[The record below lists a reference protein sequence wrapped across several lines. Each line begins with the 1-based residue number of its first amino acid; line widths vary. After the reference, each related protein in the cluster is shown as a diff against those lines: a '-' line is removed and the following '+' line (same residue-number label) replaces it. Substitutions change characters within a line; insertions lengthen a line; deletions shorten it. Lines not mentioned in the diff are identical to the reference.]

1 MRLLTGL
8 LFLWALPCSAQVDL
22 PVFGK
27 QDVING
33 YAKDVEGEVLS
44 YFSVYPEHATT
55 ALLTRCTDGKKAIA
69 WETAAVPFS
78 ERESVPYYYFS
89 WIAAHNSTT
98 SGGDRSF
105 DLYIND
111 AKALT
116 FTTHHS
122 TSPGTWSAAGA
133 DSTKLVFEYSKMDR
147 HGDAHG
153 FAHLRVPR
161 KYVKLGEP
169 VKLKVVGHAQ
179 DSPDWFMT
187 FRYTFGEKV
196 EVEALPFLL
205 KDGAQDLLITLMH
218 FGGPEILAL
227 YVNDPKPTKLFK
239 VNNGLNIFHFP
250 IHAAQRDTVL
260 NIRARIPT
268 KVDDPSPDLLDV
280 RLNVRVQPVIHRD
293 IHLVHHSHND
303 IGYSHL
309 QTEVEKIQ
317 NKNIYDALDLIDRT
331 KDYPEDSRFV
341 WNVESL
347 WAVENFLGVASE
359 ADKQR
364 FIAAVKSGSIALS
377 VNYANILT
385 GLCTPEEMHW
395 IVEYADSLRKWYG
408 LPITMAIVSDI
419 PGMRWSMVEAYTAHG
434 IRHLSQGPN
443 YIPDLPDGGDRIGST
458 LREQGDKPYWWKGT
472 TGRDSVLVWTAGQGY
487 GGWHGF
493 TAGAIKERGTRKIA
507 AYMNELA
514 AKGYPFDMV
523 QWRYNIV
530 SDNGPV
536 DSTLSDF
543 VREWNAK
550 YASPRLIIANAGT
563 MMQEFETKYGKQIPT
578 WSGDFTPYWEDG
590 AYSTAKE
597 EGDVRVLSA
606 RLTNLIE
613 AAKILGKPID
623 PHLLYRA
630 KRSIVM
636 WHEHTWGA
644 WCSISDPDAHFTT
657 DQWRVKKAFADS
669 GWHYFREMDAALLP
683 DKRSSDTLVVINALP
698 WQRDGY
704 VEFRMPGAY
713 DHSSIESST
722 GEVVPVQVMTSHMIG
737 AYLHNLP
744 ALSAIKI
751 WPSNKKGRVINDEY
765 SAQTSVNRIRP
776 DSASGALDRLFG
788 IDVNYAD
795 TSLYDGMLEWLYV
808 NGLDPNITERPV
820 LKRAEWFDKGPL
832 FKRLRLESELAGGKI
847 YTDIW
852 EYGEGGIRFRSWI
865 EKHFGRE
872 KQAMHLAL
880 PFADLPEPTI
890 RIGFGDTCATIEQV
904 GIPGSNKD
912 YFSGA
917 SWIDISSTSETSDH
931 GITVVCRQGAIWEVG
946 EMVDERKV
954 NPGKGTNP
962 EYYKAWKTEAKSSS
976 TIYLYGLNNYWHT
989 NFKADQEGPITFD
1002 LYLKMHGPFKLEDA
1016 RRFGLEMT
1024 RPLITWW
1031 K

>member
-8 LFLWALPCSAQVDL
+8 PLLCALTSAAQVEL

-27 QDVING
+27 QHVING
-33 YAKDVEGEVLS
+33 YAKDIEGEVLS

-55 ALLTRCTDGKKAIA
+55 ALLTRCTDGKKSIA
-69 WETAAVPFS
+69 WETAAVPHYDQD
-78 ERESVPYYYFS
+78 ENIQYYYFS

-111 AKALT
+111 TKALT
-116 FTTHHS
+116 FTTYHS
-122 TSPGTWSAAGA
+122 TKPGTWSAVGA
-133 DSTKLVFEYSKMDR
+133 DSTKLVFEFSKTDR

-161 KYVKLGEP
+161 KYITPSQP
-169 VKLKVVGHAQ
+169 VKLKVVGHVQ

-187 FRYTFGEKV
+187 FRYTFEEKV
-196 EVEALPFLL
+196 EVEALPFTPANTDFRMQPILFT
-205 KDGAQDLLITLMH
+205 AMH
-218 FGGPEILAL
+218 FGGPAKLEVSL
-227 YVNDPKPTKLFK
+227 PKSKKPTIVPIK
-239 VNNGLNIFHFP
+239 NGLNVFEEWIAATPFDQDVP
-250 IHAAQRDTVL
+250 IQVKLNGRMLLDTVL
-260 NIRARIPT
+260 AV
-268 KVDDPSPDLLDV
+268 K
-280 RLNVRVQPVIHRD
+280 PVIHRD

-309 QTEVEKIQ
+309 QAEVETIQ
-317 NKNIYDALDLIDRT
+317 NNNIYKALELIDRT
-331 KDYPEDSRFV
+331 RDYPEGSRFV

-347 WAVENFLGVASE
+347 WAVENILGIASE
-359 ADKQR
+359 VDKQR
-364 FIAAVKSGSIALS
+364 FIAAVKAGSIALS
-377 VNYANILT
+377 ANYANILT

-395 IVEYADSLRKWYG
+395 IVEYADSLRKWYE
-408 LPITMAIVSDI
+408 LPITMAMQTDI
-419 PGMRWSMVEAYTAHG
+419 PGMSWSMVDAYAAHG

-443 YIPDLPDGGDRIGST
+443 YIPDMPDGGDRIGST

-472 TGRDSVLVWTAGQGY
+472 TGRDSILVWTAGQGY

-493 TAGAIKERGTRKIA
+493 TPGAIKERGTRKIA
-507 AYMNELA
+507 AYMNDLA
-514 AKGYPFDMV
+514 AKGYPYDMV

-543 VREWNAK
+543 VREWNEK
-550 YASPRLIIANAGT
+550 YISPRLIIANAGD
-563 MMQEFETKYGKQIPT
+563 MMQEFEEKYGKDIPT

-597 EGDVRVLSA
+597 EGEVRVLSA
-606 RLTNLIE
+606 RLSNLID

-669 GWHYFREMDAALLP
+669 AGWYVDEIERQSHTDGRP
-683 DKRSSDTLVVINALP
+683 SDSLAVLNTLP
-698 WQRDGY
+698 WWRHNY
-704 VEFRMPGAY
+704 VEFGGSSLRDSDEFMNDA
-713 DHSSIESST
+713 DHIMSSAFIYRHTDGSVGFCAKCPPDARVNFSPSSDSQFSHCKLWFTKDRFEPFSGVYRINHKTYTPTITASIQWLRVFGNSSDSISSGGVSSESVDENSGYLT
-722 GEVVPVQVMTSHMIG
+722 DRWSAHLAFPETEGIQVVATDHYPEEYHLRYSIQKNPVRDKESH
-737 AYLHNLP
+737 
-744 ALSAIKI
+744 
-751 WPSNKKGRVINDEY
+751 
-765 SAQTSVNRIRP
+765 
-776 DSASGALDRLFG
+776 
-788 IDVNYAD
+788 
-795 TSLYDGMLEWLYV
+795 
-808 NGLDPNITERPV
+808 
-820 LKRAEWFDKGPL
+820 
-832 FKRLRLESELAGGKI
+832 
-847 YTDIW
+847 
-852 EYGEGGIRFRSWI
+852 
-865 EKHFGRE
+865 
-872 KQAMHLAL
+872 HLAL
-880 PFADLPEPTI
+880 PFNIPNATV
-890 RIGFGDTCATIEQV
+890 RIGIGDTCISPES
-904 GIPGSNKD
+904 GRIPGSNND
-912 YFSGA
+912 FFCA
-917 SWIDISSTSETSDH
+917 QRWIDVSNDSMGVTI
-931 GITVVCRQGAIWEVG
+931 VCPQGAIWEIG

-962 EYYKAWKTEAKSSS
+962 ELYKAWKTEAHSSS
-976 TIYLYGLNNYWHT
+976 TIYLYALNNYWHT

-1002 LYLKMHGPFKLEDA
+1002 IYLKMHGPFKLEEA

>member
-1 MRLLTGL
+1 MRNHLFALL
-8 LFLWALPCSAQVDL
+8 LFSGTASAQVDL

-27 QDVING
+27 QQVING

-69 WETAAVPFS
+69 WETAAVPKDLKGD
-78 ERESVPYYYFS
+78 YAYFS

-122 TSPGTWSAAGA
+122 RSPSTWSTASADSLPTGQAGA
-133 DSTKLVFEYSKMDR
+133 KLVFEFSKADR

-161 KYVKLGEP
+161 KYITPGQTLR
-169 VKLKVVGHAQ
+169 LKVVGHAQ
-179 DSPDWFMT
+179 NSPDWFMT
-187 FRYTFGEKV
+187 FRYTFEEKV
-196 EVEALPFLL
+196 EVEVLPFLS
-205 KDGAQDLLITLMH
+205 KDGQSRPLLITVMH
-218 FGGPEILAL
+218 FGGPDKLILD
-227 YVNDPKPTKLFK
+227 VDHQNDGYSFD
-239 VNNGLNIFHFP
+239 VRNGLQVFEALIPASDRQFH
-250 IHAAQRDTVL
+250 VL
-260 NIRARIPT
+260 LKAKLHQTAKGI
-268 KVDDPSPDLLDV
+268 LLDTMLV
-280 RLNVRVQPVIHRD
+280 VDPIIHRD
-293 IHLVHHSHND
+293 IHLVHHSHTD

-309 QTEVEKIQ
+309 QAEVERIQ
-317 NKNIYDALDLIDRT
+317 NNNIWKALELIDPT
-331 KDYPEDSRFV
+331 KDYPEGSRFV

-347 WAVENFLGVASE
+347 WAVENFLGIASE
-359 ADKQR
+359 QDKQR
-364 FIAAVKSGSIALS
+364 FIAAVKAGSIALS
-377 VNYANILT
+377 ANYANILT

-408 LPITMAIVSDI
+408 LPITMAMQTDI
-419 PGMRWSMVEAYTAHG
+419 PGMSWSMVDAYAAHG

-443 YIPDLPDGGDRIGST
+443 YIPDMPDGGDRIGST

-472 TGRDSVLVWTAGQGY
+472 TGKDSILVWTAGQGY
-487 GGWHGF
+487 GGWHGY

-507 AYMNELA
+507 AYMNDLA
-514 AKGYPFDMV
+514 TKGYPYDMV

-543 VREWNAK
+543 VRDWNEK

-563 MMQEFETKYGKQIPT
+563 MMQEFENLYGKQIPT

-597 EGDVRVLSA
+597 EGEVRVLSA
-606 RLTNLIE
+606 RLSNLID
-613 AAKILGKPID
+613 AAKILNKPID

-669 GWHYFREMDAALLP
+669 ARWYVDEIEQAAIRSATASGENWHDQYSNRPSYAFGEYKVP
-683 DKRSSDTLVVINALP
+683 PIWVSSDLVPSP
-698 WQRDGY
+698 WRTNG
-704 VEFRMPGAY
+704 
-713 DHSSIESST
+713 T
-722 GEVVPVQVMTSHMIG
+722 
-737 AYLHNLP
+737 
-744 ALSAIKI
+744 
-751 WPSNKKGRVINDEY
+751 WPKRFDCV
-765 SAQTSVNRIRP
+765 
-776 DSASGALDRLFG
+776 RL
-788 IDVNYAD
+788 
-795 TSLYDGMLEWLYV
+795 
-808 NGLDPNITERPV
+808 NGLDSDSTAVNGKLVIDEPGNGDRPLWRMNYV
-820 LKRAEWFDKGPL
+820 LQNGDSVLWNGSTTDNLVCGELKYYPRSDRTKGAL
-832 FKRLRLESELAGGKI
+832 HI
-847 YTDIW
+847 
-852 EYGEGGIRFRSWI
+852 
-865 EKHFGRE
+865 
-872 KQAMHLAL
+872 AL
-880 PFADLPEPTI
+880 PFNIPNATV
-890 RIGFGDTCATIEQV
+890 RIGIGDTCVTPES
-904 GIPGSNKD
+904 GRIPGSNND
-912 YFSGA
+912 FFCVQR
-917 SWIDISSTSETSDH
+917 WIDVSNDSMGVTI
-931 GITVVCRQGAIWEVG
+931 VCPQGAIWEVG

-976 TIYLYGLNNYWHT
+976 TIYLYALNNYWHT
-989 NFKADQEGPITFD
+989 NFKADQEGPIVFD
-1002 LYLKMHGPFKLEDA
+1002 IYLKMHGPFKLEDA

-1031 K
+1031 R

>member
-1 MRLLTGL
+1 MRTIALHTA
-8 LFLWALPCSAQVDL
+8 LFLAIGASAQVDL

-27 QDVING
+27 QHVING
-33 YAKDVEGEVLS
+33 YAKDIEGEVLS

-69 WETAAVPFS
+69 WETAAVPKDLKGDYAF
-78 ERESVPYYYFS
+78 FS

-98 SGGDRSF
+98 SGGNRSF

-122 TSPGTWSAAGA
+122 TSPSTWSTASA
-133 DSTKLVFEYSKMDR
+133 DSAKLVFEFSKADR

-161 KYVKLGEP
+161 KYITPGQPLR
-169 VKLKVVGHAQ
+169 LKVVGHAQ

-187 FRYTFGEKV
+187 FRYTFEEKV
-196 EVEALPFLL
+196 EVEVLPFLS
-205 KDGAQDLLITLMH
+205 KNGSTRPLLITVMH
-218 FGGPEILAL
+218 FGGPDKLIVD
-227 YVNDPKPTKLFK
+227 VNQQNDGYSFD
-239 VNNGLNIFHFP
+239 VRNGLQVFEAPIPASDRQFHVSLKAKL
-250 IHAAQRDTVL
+250 HQAAKG
-260 NIRARIPT
+260 I
-268 KVDDPSPDLLDV
+268 LLDTMLLV
-280 RLNVRVQPVIHRD
+280 DPIIHRD
-293 IHLVHHSHND
+293 IHLVHHSHTD

-309 QTEVEKIQ
+309 QAEVERIQ
-317 NKNIYDALDLIDRT
+317 NNNIWKALELIDRT

-347 WAVENFLGVASE
+347 WAVENFLGIASE
-359 ADKQR
+359 TDKQR
-364 FIAAVKSGSIALS
+364 FIAAVKAGSIALS
-377 VNYANILT
+377 ANYANVLT

-395 IVEYADSLRKWYG
+395 IVEYADSLRAWYD
-408 LPITMAIVSDI
+408 LPITMAMQTDI
-419 PGMRWSMVEAYTAHG
+419 PGMSWSMVDAYAAHG

-443 YIPDLPDGGDRIGST
+443 YIPDMPDGGDRIGST

-472 TGRDSVLVWTAGQGY
+472 TGKDSILVWTAGQGY

-507 AYMNELA
+507 AYMNDLA
-514 AKGYPFDMV
+514 AKNYPYDML

-543 VREWNAK
+543 VRDWNEK
-550 YASPRLIIANAGT
+550 YRSPRLIIANAGN
-563 MMQEFETKYGKQIPT
+563 MMQEFETQYGKQIPT

-590 AYSTAKE
+590 AYSTAAE
-597 EGDVRVLSA
+597 EGSVRVLSA

-613 AAKILGKPID
+613 AAKILNKPID

-669 GWHYFREMDAALLP
+669 AALYVEIIEGSINLAIP
-683 DKRSSDTLVVINALP
+683 MLVADSVARDETEMPLFHWIISYGIHAPNTTWHSAKGHRVDYPNA
-698 WQRDGY
+698 GY
-704 VEFRMPGAY
+704 V
-713 DHSSIESST
+713 H
-722 GEVVPVQVMTSHMIG
+722 
-737 AYLHNLP
+737 
-744 ALSAIKI
+744 
-751 WPSNKKGRVINDEY
+751 
-765 SAQTSVNRIRP
+765 
-776 DSASGALDRLFG
+776 
-788 IDVNYAD
+788 
-795 TSLYDGMLEWLYV
+795 
-808 NGLDPNITERPV
+808 
-820 LKRAEWFDKGPL
+820 
-832 FKRLRLESELAGGKI
+832 LRYELAEVGTRTKQS
-847 YTDIW
+847 YHLSLSSLDIPN
-852 EYGEGGIRFRSWI
+852 
-865 EKHFGRE
+865 
-872 KQAMHLAL
+872 A
-880 PFADLPEPTI
+880 TV
-890 RIGFGDTCATIEQV
+890 RIGIGDTCVTPES
-904 GIPGSNKD
+904 GRIPGSNND
-912 YFSGA
+912 FFCA
-917 SWIDISSTSETSDH
+917 QRWIDVSNDSMGVTI
-931 GITVVCRQGAIWEVG
+931 VCPQGAIWEVG

-962 EYYKAWKTEAKSSS
+962 EYYKAWKTEANSSS
-976 TIYLYGLNNYWHT
+976 TIYLYALNNYWHT

-1002 LYLKMHGPFKLEDA
+1002 LYLKMHGLFNLEEA

>member
-1 MRLLTGL
+1 MRITLL
-8 LFLWALPCSAQVDL
+8 LFCFLLIAGSGKAQVDL

-27 QDVING
+27 QHVING

-69 WETAAVPFS
+69 WETAAVPHYPH
-78 ERESVPYYYFS
+78 EEEIQYYYFS

-105 DLYIND
+105 DLYID
-111 AKALT
+111 DQHVLT

-122 TSPGTWSAAGA
+122 TKPATWEAEGTDGV
-133 DSTKLVFEYSKMDR
+133 KLVFEYAKMDR

-153 FAHLRVPR
+153 FAHLRVPL
-161 KYVKLGEP
+161 KYIKPGRPLQ
-169 VKLKVVGHAQ
+169 LKVVGHAQ
-179 DSPDWFMT
+179 NSPDWFMT
-187 FRYTFGEKV
+187 FRYSFEEKV
-196 EVEALPFLL
+196 EVEVLPF
-205 KDGAQDLLITLMH
+205 ITSGKHQLQPVLFTVLH
-218 FGGPEILAL
+218 FGGTEYFNFTFEEENEETTATL
-227 YVNDPKPTKLFK
+227 YQIDVSNGINVIMGYIQPSSAEQSIK
-239 VNNGLNIFHFP
+239 VHCRLGRNLQF
-250 IHAAQRDTVL
+250 DTIVQ
-260 NIRARIPT
+260 
-268 KVDDPSPDLLDV
+268 V
-280 RLNVRVQPVIHRD
+280 RPVIHRD
-293 IHLVHHSHND
+293 IHLVHHSHTD

-309 QTEVEKIQ
+309 QAEVERIQ
-317 NKNIYDALDLIDRT
+317 NNNIWKALELIDRT

-347 WAVENFLGVASE
+347 WVVENFLGIASE

-364 FIAAVKSGSIALS
+364 FIAAVKNGSIALS
-377 VNYANILT
+377 ANYANILT

-395 IVEYADSLRKWYG
+395 IVEYADSLRKWYD
-408 LPITMAIVSDI
+408 LPITMAMQTDI
-419 PGMRWSMVEAYTAHG
+419 PGMSWSMVDAYAAHG

-443 YIPDLPDGGDRIGST
+443 YIPDMPDGGDRIGST

-472 TGRDSVLVWTAGQGY
+472 TGTDSILVWTAGQGY
-487 GGWHGF
+487 GGWHGY
-493 TAGAIKERGTRKIA
+493 TAGAIRERGTRKTA
-507 AYMNELA
+507 AYMNDLA
-514 AKGYPFDMV
+514 AKCYPYDMV

-543 VREWNAK
+543 VRDWNEK

-563 MMQEFETKYGKQIPT
+563 MMQEFEEKYGKDIPT

-590 AYSTAKE
+590 AYSTAAE
-597 EGDVRVLSA
+597 EGSVRVLSA
-606 RLTNLIE
+606 RLSNLIE

-669 GWHYFREMDAALLP
+669 AGWYVTSIEKQLGAPQRDVHDSELGYLFGEPSPDSLP
-683 DKRSSDTLVVINALP
+683 DGLRSIRKP
-698 WQRDGY
+698 
-704 VEFRMPGAY
+704 
-713 DHSSIESST
+713 
-722 GEVVPVQVMTSHMIG
+722 
-737 AYLHNLP
+737 LHYGLN
-744 ALSAIKI
+744 
-751 WPSNKKGRVINDEY
+751 
-765 SAQTSVNRIRP
+765 P
-776 DSASGALDRLFG
+776 DS
-788 IDVNYAD
+788 IV
-795 TSLYDGMLEWLYV
+795 
-808 NGLDPNITERPV
+808 I
-820 LKRAEWFDKGPL
+820 FDKGVEGWL
-832 FKRLRLESELAGGKI
+832 FGADYYVYTIALRQVTS
-847 YTDIW
+847 
-852 EYGEGGIRFRSWI
+852 
-865 EKHFGRE
+865 RE
-872 KQAMHLAL
+872 KGSLHLSL
-880 PFADLPEPTI
+880 PFNIPNATV
-890 RIGFGDTCATIEQV
+890 RIGVSDTCVTPES
-904 GIPGSNKD
+904 GRIPGSNND
-912 YFSGA
+912 FFCA
-917 SWIDISSTSETSDH
+917 QRWIDVSNDSMGVTI
-931 GITVVCRQGAIWEVG
+931 VCPQGAIWEVG

-976 TIYLYGLNNYWHT
+976 TIYLYALNNYWHT

-1031 K
+1031 R

>member
-1 MRLLTGL
+1 MKRALL
-8 LFLWALPCSAQVDL
+8 LFLIVHLALFGSAQVDL

-27 QDVING
+27 QQVTNG
-33 YAKDVEGEVLS
+33 YAKDIEGEVLS

-69 WETAAVPFS
+69 WETATIWKKGKN
-78 ERESVPYYYFS
+78 PYLYFS

-105 DLYIND
+105 DLFIND
-111 AKALT
+111 QLALT

-122 TSPGTWSAAGA
+122 TKPGSWSAAAA

-161 KYVKLGEP
+161 KYVTSGQP
-169 VKLKVVGHAQ
+169 VRFKVVGHAQ

-187 FRYTFGEKV
+187 FRYTYEEKV
-196 EVEALPFLL
+196 EVETLPFILKNGRQEVMVTVFHEGSDDTRLHLL
-205 KDGAQDLLITLMH
+205 LNGSQFIRPVNHGLNKFLFEKPNEPVSDLLRVTAIIAEGGWAMDTIIKLQPIT
-218 FGGPEILAL
+218 
-227 YVNDPKPTKLFK
+227 
-239 VNNGLNIFHFP
+239 
-250 IHAAQRDTVL
+250 
-260 NIRARIPT
+260 
-268 KVDDPSPDLLDV
+268 
-280 RLNVRVQPVIHRD
+280 HRD
-293 IHLVHHSHND
+293 IHLVHHSHTD

-309 QTEVEKIQ
+309 QAEVEQIQ
-317 NKNIYDALDLIDRT
+317 NNNIWKALELIDRT
-331 KDYPEDSRFV
+331 KGYPEDSRFV

-347 WAVENFLGVASE
+347 WAVENFLGIASE

-364 FIAAVKSGSIALS
+364 FIAAVKAGSIALS
-377 VNYANILT
+377 ANYANILT

-395 IVEYADSLRKWYG
+395 IVEYADSLRKWYD
-408 LPITMAIVSDI
+408 LPITMAMQTDI
-419 PGMRWSMVEAYTAHG
+419 PGMSWSMVDAYTAHG

-443 YIPDLPDGGDRIGST
+443 YIPDMPDGGDRIGST

-472 TGRDSVLVWTAGQGY
+472 TGRDSILVWTAGQGY
-487 GGWHGF
+487 GGWHGY

-507 AYMNELA
+507 AYMNDLA
-514 AKGYPFDMV
+514 AKGYPYDMV

-543 VREWNAK
+543 VRDWNAT
-550 YASPRLIIANAGT
+550 YASPRLIIANAGA
-563 MMQEFETKYGKQIPT
+563 MMQEFEEKYGKDIPT

-613 AAKILGKPID
+613 AAKILKKPID

-669 GWHYFREMDAALLP
+669 AGWYGDHIENSIRP
-683 DKRSSDTLVVINALP
+683 STISSDEIISINTLGWERYSIVKINPLDSNLRCAVNPLGHLQYTEKLHDRQLAFGLKTP
-698 WQRDGY
+698 EKATIGTRLSNSSSPGLSVLSSAYTRWTGY
-704 VEFRMPGAY
+704 TGAFRVLG
-713 DHSSIESST
+713 
-722 GEVVPVQVMTSHMIG
+722 G
-737 AYLHNLP
+737 
-744 ALSAIKI
+744 
-751 WPSNKKGRVINDEY
+751 
-765 SAQTSVNRIRP
+765 IR
-776 DSASGALDRLFG
+776 
-788 IDVNYAD
+788 AD
-795 TSLYDGMLEWLYV
+795 TSDSSLDGLLEWQRQLLSGNSHDEWPRLASYNAIDQRQLV
-808 NGLDPNITERPV
+808 NDGIVRV
-820 LKRAEWFDKGPL
+820 LLNG
-832 FKRLRLESELAGGKI
+832 
-847 YTDIW
+847 TDSI
-852 EYGEGGIRFRSWI
+852 ETVIDDASVPIRIRTTVHKKSF
-865 EKHFGRE
+865 RE
-872 KQAMHLAL
+872 KESLHLAL
-880 PFADLPEPTI
+880 PFQIPNATV
-890 RIGFGDTCATIEQV
+890 RIGISDTCVTPES
-904 GIPGSNKD
+904 GRIPGSNND
-912 YFSGA
+912 FFCA
-917 SWIDISSTSETSDH
+917 QRWIDVSNDSMGVTI
-931 GITVVCRQGAIWEVG
+931 VCPQGAIWEVG
-946 EMVDERKV
+946 DMVDERKV

-962 EYYKAWKTEAKSSS
+962 ERYKAWKTEAKSSS
-976 TIYLYGLNNYWHT
+976 TIYLYALNNYWHT
-989 NFKADQEGPITFD
+989 NFKADQEGPIVFD
-1002 LYLKMHGPFKLEDA
+1002 IYLKMHGPFNLEEA

>member
-1 MRLLTGL
+1 MRVLLL
-8 LFLWALPCSAQVDL
+8 ALVLPAMAHAQVDL

-27 QDVING
+27 QEVING

-69 WETAAVPFS
+69 WETATVPFYPQD
-78 ERESVPYYYFS
+78 EKIQYYYFS

-105 DLYIND
+105 DLYVND
-111 AKALT
+111 IKALT
-116 FTTHHS
+116 FTTYHS
-122 TSPGTWSAAGA
+122 TTPGSWEAEGTDG
-133 DSTKLVFEYSKMDR
+133 TKLVFEFSKKDR

-161 KYVKLGEP
+161 KYVTPDKPLR
-169 VKLKVVGHAQ
+169 LKIVGHAQ

-187 FRYTFGEKV
+187 FRYSFEEKV
-196 EVEALPFLL
+196 EVEALPFLTRRGKQEMQVSL
-205 KDGAQDLLITLMH
+205 MTNAAVGDMYMVKVHGQSTSYQEVLGRLTVSTFPIEPVTEPTTLRVEV
-218 FGGPEILAL
+218 G
-227 YVNDPKPTKLFK
+227 VNDRPT
-239 VNNGLNIFHFP
+239 I
-250 IHAAQRDTVL
+250 
-260 NIRARIPT
+260 
-268 KVDDPSPDLLDV
+268 
-280 RLNVRVQPVIHRD
+280 VQVVTIEPVIHRD
-293 IHLVHHSHND
+293 IHLVHHSHTD

-309 QTEVEKIQ
+309 QSEVEVIQ
-317 NKNIYDALDLIDRT
+317 NNNIWKALDLIDRT

-347 WAVENFLGVASE
+347 WAVENFLGKCSE
-359 ADKQR
+359 TDKQR
-364 FIAAVKSGSIALS
+364 FIAAVKAGSIALS
-377 VNYANILT
+377 ANYANILT

-408 LPITMAIVSDI
+408 LPISSAMQTDI
-419 PGMRWSMVEAYTAHG
+419 PGMSWSMVDAYAAHG
-434 IRHLSQGPN
+434 IRYLSQGPN
-443 YIPDLPDGGDRIGST
+443 YIPDMPDGGDRIGST

-472 TGRDSVLVWTAGQGY
+472 TGKDSILVWTAGQGY
-487 GGWHGF
+487 GGWHGY

-507 AYMNELA
+507 TYMNELA
-514 AKGYPFDMV
+514 AKGYPYDMV

-543 VREWNAK
+543 VRDWNEK
-550 YASPRLIIANAGT
+550 YASPRLIISNVGD
-563 MMQEFETKYGKQIPT
+563 MMAEFDRKYGKQIPS

-657 DQWRVKKAFADS
+657 EQWRVKKAFADS
-669 GWHYFREMDAALLP
+669 AGWYVRRIGSTLLP
-683 DKRSSDTLVVINALP
+683 DIDEDHLTLLNTIDHPRRVMVRIDDEGRTAIKLHDGRHRVESQRDYAGYDEFNVRVGKRSIWRHAVTWGKRKKVDRSQGNPPSADWFNYDLIYKRDLSEDSLFEDHVSCVEGLSTGRLVDRKVAHGKI
-698 WQRDGY
+698 
-704 VEFRMPGAY
+704 PGALNY
-713 DHSSIESST
+713 DFVISVYPSHVHALLMIKQKKAIRDKES
-722 GEVVPVQVMTSHMIG
+722 
-737 AYLHNLP
+737 L
-744 ALSAIKI
+744 
-751 WPSNKKGRVINDEY
+751 
-765 SAQTSVNRIRP
+765 
-776 DSASGALDRLFG
+776 
-788 IDVNYAD
+788 
-795 TSLYDGMLEWLYV
+795 
-808 NGLDPNITERPV
+808 
-820 LKRAEWFDKGPL
+820 
-832 FKRLRLESELAGGKI
+832 
-847 YTDIW
+847 
-852 EYGEGGIRFRSWI
+852 
-865 EKHFGRE
+865 
-872 KQAMHLAL
+872 HLAL
-880 PFADLPEPTI
+880 PFNIPNATV
-890 RIGFGDTCATIEQV
+890 RIGIGDTCVTPES
-904 GIPGSNKD
+904 GRIPGSNND
-912 YFSGA
+912 FFCA
-917 SWIDISSTSETSDH
+917 QRWIDVSNDSMGVTI
-931 GITVVCRQGAIWEVG
+931 VCPQGALWEVG
-946 EMVDERKV
+946 EMVDERKI

-962 EYYKAWKTEAKSSS
+962 EMYKAWKTEAKSSS
-976 TIYLYGLNNYWHT
+976 TIYLYALNNYWHT

-1002 LYLKMHGPFKLEDA
+1002 LFLKMHGPFKLEEA

>member
-1 MRLLTGL
+1 MHFSVSSVVKYSSPYLDMRSPLLALILSPAL
-8 LFLWALPCSAQVDL
+8 LCAQVDL

-33 YAKDVEGEVLS
+33 YAKDIDGEVLS

-111 AKALT
+111 TKALT

-122 TSPGTWSAAGA
+122 TKPGTWSSAGA
-133 DSTKLVFEYSKMDR
+133 DSTKLVFDFTKADR

-161 KYVKLGEP
+161 KYITPGQP

-179 DSPDWFMT
+179 NSPDWFMT
-187 FRYTFGEKV
+187 FRYTFEEKV
-196 EVEALPFLL
+196 EVEALPFWTN
-205 KDGAQDLLITLMH
+205 DEDFAGHLMSVTALH
-218 FGGPEILAL
+218 FGSDTELTVWLPEHQET
-227 YVNDPKPTKLFK
+227 PTGRRWHEKIK
-239 VNNGLNIFHFP
+239 NGIQVLERRIPSSDSTQEIRVKARVGNVDVL
-250 IHAAQRDTVL
+250 DTV
-260 NIRARIPT
+260 IVVVPR
-268 KVDDPSPDLLDV
+268 V
-280 RLNVRVQPVIHRD
+280 RRD
-293 IHLVHHSHND
+293 IYLVHHSHTD

-309 QTEVEKIQ
+309 QAEVERIQ
-317 NKNIYDALDLIDRT
+317 NNNIWKALELIDRT
-331 KDYPEDSRFV
+331 KDYTKDSRFV

-347 WAVENFLGVASE
+347 WAVENFLGIASE
-359 ADKQR
+359 TDKQR

-377 VNYANILT
+377 ANYANILT

-395 IVEYADSLRKWYG
+395 IVEYADSLRKWYD
-408 LPITMAIVSDI
+408 LPITMAMQTDI
-419 PGMRWSMVEAYTAHG
+419 PGMSWSMVDAYAAHG

-443 YIPDLPDGGDRIGST
+443 YIPDMPDGGDRIGST
-458 LREQGDKPYWWKGT
+458 LREQGDKPYWWKST
-472 TGRDSVLVWTAGQGY
+472 TGKDSILVWTAGQGY
-487 GGWHGF
+487 GGWHGY

-507 AYMNELA
+507 AYMNDLA
-514 AKGYPFDMV
+514 AKGYPYDMV

-543 VREWNAK
+543 VREWNEK
-550 YASPRLIIANAGT
+550 YSSPRLIIANAGT
-563 MMQEFETKYGKQIPT
+563 MMQQFEQKYGKRIPT

-590 AYSTAKE
+590 AYSTADE
-597 EGDVRVLSA
+597 EGWTRVYSE
-606 RLTNLIE
+606 RLCNLIE
-613 AAKILGKPID
+613 SAELHGKSLD

-644 WCSISDPDAHFTT
+644 WCSTSDPDAHFTT

-669 GWHYFREMDAALLP
+669 AMWYILQLERG
-683 DKRSSDTLVVINALP
+683 
-698 WQRDGY
+698 
-704 VEFRMPGAY
+704 
-713 DHSSIESST
+713 
-722 GEVVPVQVMTSHMIG
+722 SHMT
-737 AYLHNLP
+737 P
-744 ALSAIKI
+744 VALS
-751 WPSNKKGRVINDEY
+751 PS
-765 SAQTSVNRIRP
+765 P
-776 DSASGALDRLFG
+776 DSIPSFAKNFRWKVVG
-788 IDVNYAD
+788 
-795 TSLYDGMLEWLYV
+795 
-808 NGLDPNITERPV
+808 GLDPTSIRDQPADVFSAHTGAGEYHLQYTIGVPA
-820 LKRAEWFDKGPL
+820 KRDKH
-832 FKRLRLESELAGGKI
+832 S
-847 YTDIW
+847 Y
-852 EYGEGGIRFRSWI
+852 
-865 EKHFGRE
+865 
-872 KQAMHLAL
+872 HLAL
-880 PFADLPEPTI
+880 PFNIPNATV
-890 RIGFGDTCATIEQV
+890 RIGIGDTCVTPES
-904 GIPGSNKD
+904 GRIPGSNND
-912 YFSGA
+912 FFCA
-917 SWIDISSTSETSDH
+917 QRWIDVSNDSMGVTI
-931 GITVVCRQGAIWEVG
+931 VCPQGAIWEVG

-954 NPGKGTNP
+954 NPGRGTNP

-976 TIYLYGLNNYWHT
+976 TIYLYALNNYWHT

-1002 LYLKMHGPFKLEDA
+1002 LYLKMHGPFKLEEA

>member
-1 MRLLTGL
+1 MKPFILAAATLLLQAGY
-8 LFLWALPCSAQVDL
+8 AQVEL
-22 PVFGK
+22 PVFGT
-27 QDVING
+27 QQVING

-55 ALLTRCTDGKKAIA
+55 ALLTRATDGQKAIA
-69 WETAAVPFS
+69 WETAAVP
-78 ERESVPYYYFS
+78 EDLKGDYAYFS

-98 SGGDRSF
+98 SVGDRSF
-105 DLYIND
+105 DLFIGEE
-111 AKALT
+111 KALT

-122 TSPGTWSAAGA
+122 TQPATWSVDGM
-133 DSTKLVFEYSKMDR
+133 DGVKLVFEYSKMDR

-161 KYVKLGEP
+161 KYITPGMPLR
-169 VKLKVVGHAQ
+169 LMVVGHEQ

-187 FRYTFGEKV
+187 FRYSFEEKV
-196 EVEALPFLL
+196 EVEALPF
-205 KDGAQDLLITLMH
+205 ITKRGKQEIQVSLMTNAAVGDMYMVKVH
-218 FGGPEILAL
+218 GQSTSYQEVLGRLTVSTFPIEPVTEPTTLRVEVG
-227 YVNDPKPTKLFK
+227 VNDRPT
-239 VNNGLNIFHFP
+239 I
-250 IHAAQRDTVL
+250 
-260 NIRARIPT
+260 
-268 KVDDPSPDLLDV
+268 
-280 RLNVRVQPVIHRD
+280 VQVVTIEPVTHRD
-293 IHLVHHSHND
+293 IHLIHHSHTD

-309 QTEVEKIQ
+309 QAEVEVIQ
-317 NKNIYDALDLIDRT
+317 NNNIWKALELIDRT

-347 WAVENFLGVASE
+347 WAVENFLGIATE
-359 ADKQR
+359 TDKQR
-364 FIAAVKSGSIALS
+364 FIAAVKNGSIALS
-377 VNYANILT
+377 ANYANILT

-408 LPITMAIVSDI
+408 LPITSAMQTDI
-419 PGMRWSMVEAYTAHG
+419 PGMSWSMVDAYAAHG

-443 YIPDLPDGGDRIGST
+443 YIPDMPDGGDRIGST

-472 TGRDSVLVWTAGQGY
+472 TGKDSILVWTAGQGY
-487 GGWHGF
+487 GGWHGY

-507 AYMNELA
+507 AYMNDLA
-514 AKGYPFDMV
+514 TKGYPYDMV

-563 MMQEFETKYGKQIPT
+563 MMQEFEAKYGKQIPT

-613 AAKILGKPID
+613 AAKILNKPID

-669 GWHYFREMDAALLP
+669 AGWYVERIEQGLAPELESNTAWALNTLDYP
-683 DKRSSDTLVVINALP
+683 RAPLIRVTDGERTAIKLHDGRHPLESQLDYAGFEEFKMRVGKRSLRP
-698 WQRDGY
+698 
-704 VEFRMPGAY
+704 
-713 DHSSIESST
+713 HSVNWGKRKKPESSQ
-722 GEVVPVQVMTSHMIG
+722 GEGPKADWFKYDIKYRAGLEPDSLIQGHVDCVEG
-737 AYLHNLP
+737 
-744 ALSAIKI
+744 LS
-751 WPSNKKGRVINDEY
+751 KGRLVDRKVGHGVISGKLNYDLVISTY
-765 SAQTSVNRIRP
+765 PDHVHAQLVIRKKV
-776 DSASGALDRLFG
+776 ALRDKE
-788 IDVNYAD
+788 
-795 TSLYDGMLEWLYV
+795 SL
-808 NGLDPNITERPV
+808 
-820 LKRAEWFDKGPL
+820 
-832 FKRLRLESELAGGKI
+832 
-847 YTDIW
+847 
-852 EYGEGGIRFRSWI
+852 
-865 EKHFGRE
+865 
-872 KQAMHLAL
+872 HLAL
-880 PFADLPEPTI
+880 PFNIPNATV
-890 RIGFGDTCATIEQV
+890 RIGIGDTCVTPES
-904 GIPGSNKD
+904 GRIPGSNND
-912 YFSGA
+912 FFCA
-917 SWIDISSTSETSDH
+917 QRWIDVSNDSMGVTI
-931 GITVVCRQGAIWEVG
+931 VCPQGALWEVG
-946 EMVDERKV
+946 ELVDERKV

-962 EYYKAWKTEAKSSS
+962 EYYKAWKTKAKSSS
-976 TIYLYGLNNYWHT
+976 TIYLYALNNYWHT

-1002 LYLKMHGPFKLEDA
+1002 LYLKMHGPFKLEEA